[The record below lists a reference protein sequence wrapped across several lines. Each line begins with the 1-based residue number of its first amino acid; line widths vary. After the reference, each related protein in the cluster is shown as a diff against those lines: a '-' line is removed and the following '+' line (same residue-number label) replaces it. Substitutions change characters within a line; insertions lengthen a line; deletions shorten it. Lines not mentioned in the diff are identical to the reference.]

1 MDYNS
6 FKLMMEVYRKAIRR
20 LRLIRIN
27 RNFIVFLVFLVISI
41 GFWFLQALK
50 EPTTTTLEY
59 KVHITNVPKGV
70 VFTSDVP
77 ETVSISVTGRG
88 WSILQYLSQHENKEI
103 NIDFSELNQSR
114 SRITLDA
121 NVWRRHL
128 TKELGNALKFNSSI
142 PSTAVVYFSYGQTK
156 RVPVVFNGKVTTE
169 MQHVL
174 GDIILKPDSV
184 DVVAP
189 TYLLDSIQSVQT
201 SYQSYL
207 SIEDTI
213 HKKIRLQALT
223 GVKILPDS
231 INVTVCVDLFTEK
244 TIEVPIYCENIP
256 NNKVLRTFPSKAN
269 ITFHVSATHFNSVK
283 ANDFIVVV
291 DYNDVTSGEATC
303 KLQLRAK
310 PKNVSHVRVSPVEV
324 EYLIEQSNE

>member
-6 FKLMMEVYRKAIRR
+6 FKLMMEIYRKAIRR

-50 EPTTTTLEY
+50 ESTTTTFEY

-77 ETVSISVTGRG
+77 EVVSISVTGRG
-88 WSILQYLSQHENKEI
+88 WSILQFLSQHEKKEI
-103 NIDFSELNQSR
+103 DVDFSELNQTR

-121 NVWRRHL
+121 NVWRRQL
-128 TKELGNALKFNSSI
+128 SKDLGNTLKFNSCTPAS
-142 PSTAVVYFSYGQTK
+142 AVVYFSYGQTK
-156 RVPVVFNGKVTTE
+156 RIPVVFNGKVTTE
-169 MQHVL
+169 IQHVL
-174 GDIILKPDSV
+174 GDIIIKPDSV

-189 TYLLDSIQSVQT
+189 TYLLDSIQNVQT
-201 SYQSYL
+201 SYQSFL
-207 SIEDTI
+207 SIEDTLRR
-213 HKKIRLQALT
+213 KVKLQTLT
-223 GVKILPDS
+223 GVKLLPDS
-231 INVTVCVDLFTEK
+231 INLTVCVDLFTEK

-269 ITFHVSATHFNSVK
+269 IIFHVSATHFNSVK

-291 DYNDVTSGEATC
+291 DYNDVTNGASTC

-310 PKNVSHVRVSPVEV
+310 PKNVSHVRVSPVDV